1 MRKRRYFVMHS
12 SDRGIF
18 IKDIQISKQY
28 LTLPCIIIS
37 AVVIICSDTGILLQ
51 VLPRDL

>member
-1 MRKRRYFVMHS
+1 MHIP
-12 SDRGIF
+12 DRGIF
-18 IKDIQISKQY
+18 ITDIQISKQC
-28 LTLPCIIIS
+28 LISPCIIIS